1 MKNKFFTDSSDGYT
15 DVRDEKAARMN
26 PNFPLTLRELLQNVP
41 WSEMLTNVNLKLT
54 KVQGT
59 GDRGVLLEIL
69 DNDYGCTYVDFVA
82 SLLSTNTK
90 DGFKVEKRKANKFGQ
105 GIQQLVTKSSTN
117 KVIVEMKKDGKAWR
131 VTINADA
138 NRTRKVFENIKDSKI
153 KTDSGFYIQIPLEIT
168 NKSWKINS
176 PEVMVEEFYS
186 IIRQDCHFNLGRV
199 KFNLELVGFDTAFV
213 ESFKDL
219 DCIQRRNGVYVTDDL
234 STVTM
239 HAPHIEDKPQI
250 YDFMGGKIRLLKIE
264 LGKRVGL
271 QEASSRLGMNDE
283 EYNKLYFLAE
293 YGDKPIALFRCSRTG
308 LLFPTIVPLRNGS
321 TGQINLNH
329 LTVICDI
336 DIQDECWG
344 VDQTKEN
351 IMTPTMM
358 DYLKTKLQYL
368 AEGFYP
374 SESYKEFAYQSW
386 LFDTYTEGDDLAA
399 ERLRHD
405 SGIGFLEDMSLNERL
420 KYVFKEDTNGAS
432 RYDFSLLDKDTV
444 KMPVEVKP
452 KAFKVNEFLQ
462 VLKYYM
468 QESSERVT
476 MLGLDVGN
484 EKISVLNNQVD
495 RWKRGKMSDLAKW
508 EYLDGRKYGYNKIIE
523 REYINRVRDAIGV

>member
-1 MKNKFFTDSSDGYT
+1 MKKNFFTDSSQGYT

-41 WSEMLTNVNLKLT
+41 WSEILTNVNLKLT
-54 KVQGT
+54 KCQGT
-59 GDRGVLLEIL
+59 NDRGVLLEIL
-69 DNDYGCTYVDFVA
+69 DNDYGCTYTDFVA
-82 SLLSTNTK
+82 SLLSTDTK
-90 DGFKVEKRKANKFGQ
+90 DGFGIKKRKANKFGQ
-105 GIQQLVTKSSTN
+105 GIQNLVTKSSTN
-117 KVIVEMKKDGKAWR
+117 QVIVEMKQDGKAWR
-131 VTINADA
+131 VIINADS
-138 NRTRKVFENIKDSKI
+138 NRTREVEQKVKDSKI
-153 KTDSGFYIQIPLEIT
+153 KGDNGFYIKIPLEIT
-168 NKSWKINS
+168 NKSWKINT
-176 PEVMVEEFYS
+176 PEVMAEEFYN
-186 IIRQDCHFNLGRV
+186 IIRQDCHFNLSRV
-199 KFNLELVGFDTAFV
+199 KFKLDLVGFDTAFV
-213 ESFKDL
+213 KSFKDL

-234 STVTM
+234 STTTM

-250 YDFMGGKIRLLKIE
+250 FDFNGGKIRILRTE

-271 QEASSRLGMNDE
+271 QDASTRLGMNDE

-308 LLFPTIVPLRNGS
+308 LLFPTIIPLRNGS

-374 SESYKEFAYQSW
+374 SESYKEFAYQAW
-386 LFDTYTEGDDLAA
+386 LYDTYTEGEDFAA

-405 SGIGFLEDMSLNERL
+405 SGIGFTESMTPNERL
-420 KYVFKEDTNGAS
+420 KHISREDSNGTS
-432 RYDFSLLDKDTV
+432 RYDFSLLDENTI

-452 KAFKVNEFLQ
+452 KSFKSNEFRQ
-462 VLKYYM
+462 VLDYYM
-468 QESSERVT
+468 AEKSEKVT
-476 MLGLDVGN
+476 MLGLDVTK
-484 EKISVLNNQVD
+484 EKISALHNQVH
-495 RWKRGKMSDLAKW
+495 RWKKGKMDSKANW

-523 REYINRVRDAIGV
+523 REYINRVRDAMGV